1 MATDKGNLFLRND
14 TIFGVCQG
22 LGEDLGIHP
31 NVFRIALAVGI
42 TVAPFWMVGIYA
54 VMAVVVL
61 ASRLLFP
68 NRKVAAAN
76 AKVPPAAVPEPA
88 AANSEERVLE
98 AA

>member
-1 MATDKGNLFLRND
+1 MASDKGNLFLRND

-54 VMAVVVL
+54 AMAVVVL
-61 ASRLLFP
+61 VSRLLFP
-68 NRKVAAAN
+68 NRKVAAAQEE
-76 AKVPPAAVPEPA
+76 AARVVTSEPA
-88 AANSEERVLE
+88 VANSEERVLE